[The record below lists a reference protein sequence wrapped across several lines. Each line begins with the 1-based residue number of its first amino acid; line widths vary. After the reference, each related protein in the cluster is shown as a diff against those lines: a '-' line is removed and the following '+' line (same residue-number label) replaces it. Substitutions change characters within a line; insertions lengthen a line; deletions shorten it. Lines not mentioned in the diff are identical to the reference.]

1 MSIGKTFA
9 SIATFGRCGFANSSM
24 ALFVEKSLKNLKVQT
39 NLFEGL

>member
-9 SIATFGRCGFANSSM
+9 SIATFERCGFTNSNM
-24 ALFVEKSLKNLKVQT
+24 ALFVEKSLKNLKVQI